1 MKYIMVCPITLQ
13 CLYAQTIQL
22 PVSSTSA
29 CNNPSLEISEK
40 SRVTVDVIVR
50 TIITRVRN
58 RVLYKITHDCDR
70 ILPGHCT
77 RKQSARGTLAG
88 LFVTD
93 SSVTPVG
100 YSCQLDLPVSLAAS
114 SRLAWPN
121 SLWQINRLESASG
134 TLLECSI
141 LVECTGSHV
150 LSYIYWG

>member
-1 MKYIMVCPITLQ
+1 MVCPITLQ

-93 SSVTPVG
+93 SLVTPVG
-100 YSCQLDLPVSLAAS
+100 YTSCQ
-114 SRLAWPN
+114 SR
-121 SLWQINRLESASG
+121 WQ
-134 TLLECSI
+134 
-141 LVECTGSHV
+141 LV
-150 LSYIYWG
+150 